1 MRTTITRLA
10 PITAIAALALTGCG
24 STDQEATDAPAPTT
38 DQSETDDGAD
48 DQDEAPAPSNP
59 DEEEAWPIVDAGHL
73 DGPFTLEGATGGTL
87 DGSVYTLGA
96 PEALPED
103 IGALLAAINIPQDQI
118 DSTYLIPVNIDNSGG
133 TETQEVYSASAVTED
148 GESIELNSL
157 SGSLIDTADELGP
170 DEAGYDA
177 YEALWDRGRE
187 ESVEV
192 LPTAEETAYLVLE
205 DVDDPDALTFTY
217 FEIQPPMMG
226 DPIPMGPVA

>member
-10 PITAIAALALTGCG
+10 PLAAIAALALAGCG
-24 STDQEATDAPAPTT
+24 GTEQQPADTPAAEQPQADEGADEQGDAP
-38 DQSETDDGAD
+38 E
-48 DQDEAPAPSNP
+48 PSNED
-59 DEEEAWPIVDAGHL
+59 DEDAWPIVDDGHL

-157 SGSLIDTADELGP
+157 SGNLIDTADELGP
-170 DEAGYDA
+170 DEAGYEA

-192 LPTAEETAYLVLE
+192 LPTAEETDYLVLD

-217 FEIQPPMMG
+217 FEVHPPMHG
-226 DPIPMGPVA
+226 EPIPMGPVS